1 MSSTTA
7 EIARLNAAGKVINF
21 VVLMVSFIPGSIGLV
36 LNMFVFTRPSLRR
49 QPCSIYFLAST
60 FCNLY
65 IVFYMLPVRIASG
78 SFDIDPASSINIV
91 CKLQIFILFTLRS
104 LSCWL
109 IVLACADRYVI
120 SSASETW
127 RRRISSRKV
136 AIYASVLST
145 AFWFLMYCHM
155 PIYFNISTINQFGQ
169 SVPQCVAQM
178 GAYRTFVN
186 LYQAFLY
193 SVIPSLLIFLFGSLT
208 FVNIRRQRRRV
219 GPMVSTT
226 LASQEKKNNQLL
238 RMLSVQVLAIVLA
251 TIFYPIYL
259 TYLSVT
265 SSDVKSIRQ
274 VAVERLINLLV
285 NGLTY
290 IAHASSFYLYTLT
303 GTVFRKE
310 VVKIFLFCIH
320 RGAQRRELDNMKRTE
335 ATMGQVAAR
344 SSHH

>member
-1 MSSTTA
+1 MSSTAA
-7 EIARLNAAGKVINF
+7 EIAQLNATGKVMNF
-21 VVLMVSFIPGSIGLV
+21 VVLMLSFVPGSIGLV
-36 LNMFVFTRPSLRR
+36 LNVIVFTRPSLRR

-78 SFDIDPASSINIV
+78 SFDMDPASFSNIV
-91 CKLQIFILFTLRS
+91 CKLQIFILYTLRS

-127 RRRISSRKV
+127 RRRISSPKV
-136 AIYASVLST
+136 AIYASVVST
-145 AFWFLMYCHM
+145 VFWFLMYCHM

-169 SVPQCVAQM
+169 PVPQCVAQL

-193 SVIPSLLIFLFGSLT
+193 SVVPSLLMFLFGSLT
-208 FVNIRRQRRRV
+208 FLNIRLQRRRV
-219 GPMVSTT
+219 DPMVTTT
-226 LASQEKKNNQLL
+226 LSSQQRKNNQLL
-238 RMLSVQVLAIVLA
+238 RMLTVQVLVIVLA
-251 TIFYPIYL
+251 TIFYPVYL

-265 SSDVKSIRQ
+265 SSDVKSTRQ
-274 VAVERLINLLV
+274 AAIERLVNLLV

-290 IAHASSFYLYTLT
+290 LAHASSFYLYTLT
-303 GTVFRKE
+303 SSVFRKE
-310 VVKIFLFCIH
+310 VVKLFLFCTH
-320 RGAQRRELDNMKRTE
+320 RGTQRRQLDSIKRTN
-335 ATMGQVAAR
+335 ATMGQTAAR
-344 SSHH
+344 SGHH